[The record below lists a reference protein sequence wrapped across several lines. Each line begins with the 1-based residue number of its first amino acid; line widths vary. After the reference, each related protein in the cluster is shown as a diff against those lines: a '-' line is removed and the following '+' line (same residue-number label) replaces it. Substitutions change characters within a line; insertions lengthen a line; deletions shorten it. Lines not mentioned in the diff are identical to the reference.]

1 MPVSEAIRGSYQI
14 ATGLNDKKEDGSSAK
29 ICTASLSYII
39 SAPLHMEGIGEF
51 WTNGRWPDR
60 LAVFADFLL
69 HLAFWVTA
77 FVLEVWC
84 VNQDH
89 RGSKMLVEIGDAS
102 MWALS
107 AALIGIAIAQFFAM
121 LNGGQESGRLFAATY
136 GTIVGG
142 TYASIVFSIMWGVYS
157 ATSWAAM
164 IAQYGEGDHLDDNL
178 KVQRQVMLW
187 SMALKIIAVATLTKN
202 ADFWGP
208 AVKSE
213 DAQARVLGLV
223 PAQTKDA
230 NGLSIRV

>member
-1 MPVSEAIRGSYQI
+1 MPVSETVRVLNRTYKNVNDNTPGGSP
-14 ATGLNDKKEDGSSAK
+14 TK
-29 ICTASLSYII
+29 ICTPSLSYII
-39 SAPLHMEGIGEF
+39 SAPLHMEGIDEF
-51 WTNGRWPDR
+51 WTKGRWPDR

-77 FVLEVWC
+77 FVLEIWC

-107 AALIGIAIAQFFAM
+107 AALIGIVIAQFFAM
-121 LNGGQESGRLFAATY
+121 FNGGQESGRLFAATY

-213 DAQARVLGLV
+213 EAQVRMLGRETV
-223 PAQTKDA
+223 PKQDDGK
-230 NGLSIRV
+230 LSIRV